1 MYTFRTPTIDEGP
14 IGPTRLDQFYTLPR
28 GITILKI
35 NGKYYEER
43 YPLSSDVKE
52 ADIAYVGGH
61 VYMVTDSEAANL
73 IAAGYEEYL
82 TEIN

>member
-1 MYTFRTPTIDEGP
+1 MYTFRTPTINEGP
-14 IGPTRLDQFYTLPR
+14 TGNTRLDQFYTLPR

-52 ADIAYVGGH
+52 ADIAYIGGH
-61 VYMVTDSEAANL
+61 VYMVTNSEAADL